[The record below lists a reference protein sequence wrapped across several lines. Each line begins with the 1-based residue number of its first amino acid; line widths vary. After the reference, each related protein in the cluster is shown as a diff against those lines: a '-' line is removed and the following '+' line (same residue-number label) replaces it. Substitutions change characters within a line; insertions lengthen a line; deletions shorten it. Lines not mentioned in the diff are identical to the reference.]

1 MIIIL
6 NIIKLKNKKKKMKF
20 TIDFALVF
28 DVVVVD
34 HNFEYQ
40 VIVVYLLDVVFVPFV
55 DKHWT

>member
-1 MIIIL
+1 
-6 NIIKLKNKKKKMKF
+6 MKF

-40 VIVVYLLDVVFVPFV
+40 VIVVYSLDVVFVPFV